1 MENKINNNDN
11 NMEDVISRDEIN
23 KRRKAIKQNTNL
35 ISQSLNE
42 YLSSVADKD
51 MKNALEK

>member
-35 ISQSLNE
+35 IYQSLNE